1 MNINLL
7 SNKKILRIILPM
19 IAVLVF
25 ITVPKIP
32 LYINSAITN
41 GFYSIKGESQPD
53 SNIVIIEITDEDI
66 TNLGGWPLKRS
77 YYALLIDNL
86 SRLNVKKIGLE
97 VFLSEKIRTQ
107 EIYNNVLVSSVR
119 KSKNVILSSIVENL
133 IKDEDEWNADN
144 VILPFGKNVDNRF
157 KTGHIN
163 FASNNGIIIPAKIMK
178 DKYSEYSF
186 ASLLADKDFSEDIK
200 VNFLTS
206 WDSYQK
212 YSLLQFFSMIDEENT
227 LLKTLAGKTIIIGV
241 SDPLIAKT
249 VPSSFDKEIP
259 GIGLHALA
267 LDNILNENSINFKY
281 FSISEY
287 LFLIFG
293 FILSIVFFDKLKLLV
308 SFVFVFIVLAYF
320 IWSLTFVQLNYFAML
335 FPLLISALGGF
346 AYIFLQREKDL
357 TTSITESEELKDILF
372 GKEEKLQRLKEELKN
387 NKQSKVLNEKLNE
400 LQNEIE
406 NLKQSEKDDNALF
419 DQTSEPKI
427 FEGIVYRSKMMDN
440 IVNLIKKVAP
450 ENASVLIEGES
461 GSGKELVAN
470 AIHKLS
476 KRKSQK
482 IVVVNCA
489 ALPESLL
496 ESELFGHIKGAFTD
510 ASRDKIGR
518 FEEADKGTLFLD
530 EIGET
535 SENFQVKLLRVLQT
549 GDFQKVGS
557 SQTQHVDVRVIA
569 ATNKNLQQL
578 VSEGKFRED
587 LFYRLNVIRIEI
599 PTLNERSDDIEI
611 LVKYFVENE
620 KSEMNISKAVMKK
633 LVNNTWKGNIRELES
648 TIKRAV
654 IFASSDNRDILKL
667 RDLPAEL
674 SIIDKSNLEY
684 LILESLRE
692 KEFSHSSIN
701 ETAGEL
707 GDLNRTVISEN
718 FRGILFKNYV
728 ETNFDFDTCV
738 QMISQ
743 SDSDEINKKVGSK
756 LKQYLKNIEN
766 DLVDHQNKNL
776 EEIKVIFKSKYK
788 NLPQKFH
795 FYLDQIILHLI

>member
-1 MNINLL
+1 MNINLI
-7 SNKKILRIILPM
+7 SNKKILRIILPV

-25 ITVPKIP
+25 VTVPKIP

-77 YYALLIDNL
+77 YYALLIDHL
-86 SRLNVKKIGLE
+86 TRLNVEKIGLE
-97 VFLSEKIRTQ
+97 VFLSENIRTQ

-119 KSKNVILSSIVENL
+119 KSRNVILSSIVENL
-133 IKDEDEWNADN
+133 IEDNDEWKADN
-144 VILPFGKNVDNRF
+144 VILPFGKNVDNNF
-157 KTGHIN
+157 NTGHIN
-163 FASNNGIIIPAKIMK
+163 FVSNNGIIIPAKIMK
-178 DKYSEYSF
+178 DKYSVYSF
-186 ASLLADKDFSEDIK
+186 SSLLADMDLAEDIK

-212 YSLLQFFSMIDEENT
+212 YSLLQFFSMIDEENI
-227 LLKTLAGKTIIIGV
+227 LLKILAGKTIIIGV

-249 VPSSFDKEIP
+249 VSSSFDTEIP
-259 GIGLHALA
+259 GIGLHAIA
-267 LDNILNENSINFKY
+267 LDNIINDNSINFQY
-281 FSISEY
+281 FSISGY
-287 LFLIFG
+287 VFLIFG
-293 FILSIVFFDKLKLLV
+293 FLLSIVFFDKLKLLV
-308 SFVFVFIVLAYF
+308 SFVFVFVVLAYF
-320 IWSLTFVQLNYFAML
+320 LWSFTFIQLNYFAMF
-335 FPLLISALGGF
+335 FPLLITALGGF
-346 AYIFLQREKDL
+346 AYLFLQREQDL
-357 TTSITESEELKDILF
+357 TTSKTESEELKDILL

-387 NKQSKVLNEKLNE
+387 NKQSKILNEKLNE

-406 NLKQSEKDDNALF
+406 NLKQSEEDDSALF

-427 FEGIVYRSKMMDN
+427 FEGIVYRSKLMDN

-470 AIHKLS
+470 AIHNLS
-476 KRKSQK
+476 KRKSQE

-599 PTLNERSDDIEI
+599 PTLNERTDDIEI
-611 LVKYFVENE
+611 LAKYFVEKE
-620 KSEMNISKAVMKK
+620 KSEINISKAVMNK
-633 LVNNTWKGNIRELES
+633 LVNNTWNGNIRELES

-654 IFASSDNRDILKL
+654 IFATSDNRDILKL
-667 RDLPAEL
+667 RDLPVEL
-674 SIIDKSNLEY
+674 SKIEKSDLEN

-701 ETAGEL
+701 DTAEEL
-707 GDLNRTVISEN
+707 GDLNRTVVTEN
-718 FRGILFKNYV
+718 FRGIFFKNYV
-728 ETNFDFDTCV
+728 ETNFDFDSCV
-738 QMISQ
+738 QLISQ
-743 SDSDEINKKVGSK
+743 SDSDEINMKVGSK

-776 EEIKVIFKSKYK
+776 EEIKIIFKSKYK